1 MQQDIR
7 IAPAVAARVV
17 GAALVALALLVL
29 VLVGVSAA
37 TSLPTSVVVLVAALG
52 VFVLGA
58 AGLYLVNGAYV
69 LRLTEQGYRVR
80 FVRGAGVTRA
90 RWTDVEDAVT
100 SYVADTPCVVLRL
113 KDGGSTTV
121 PVSVLAIDRER
132 LVGLLQ
138 EALERGRGLKRLR

>member
-7 IAPAVAARVV
+7 IAPAVAARLVGAGIALLGVLVLALVVV
-17 GAALVALALLVL
+17 GAV
-29 VLVGVSAA
+29 

-52 VFVLGA
+52 VFLLGA
-58 AGLYLVNGAYV
+58 LGLYLLNVAWV
-69 LRLTEQGYRVR
+69 LRITEQGYRVR

-90 RWTDVEDAVT
+90 RWLDVEDAVA

-121 PVSVLAIDRER
+121 PVTVLAIDRER
-132 LVGLLQ
+132 LVTVLQ
-138 EALERGRGLKRLR
+138 DALERGRGLKRLR

>member
-37 TSLPTSVVVLVAALG
+37 TSLPASVVVLVAALG

>member
-37 TSLPTSVVVLVAALG
+37 TSLPTSVVVLVGALG